1 MKKYLFSFSFFR
13 TSPTMYSSS
22 DDRCQQVSTINPHP
36 NTMQNSYNKPH
47 IQPTSSQSSNYE
59 SSSQY
64 NTGVS
69 PATDESS
76 LPQNYNL
83 KTMCL
88 AKKCVQMPTKE
99 EHGFLLFCGLGARK
113 WQCNIDCNS
122 LTFKQAI
129 LNIYPRLRSVIGYNL
144 WALTKDKKTFERI
157 PEKVNTPRR
166 MRAYLG
172 THFTGCLIIVPVSDI
187 VLMEE
192 KREHLRQIDIK
203 QVKDIN
209 GQSVLTSSSSASME
223 AEVRQRSLCLICGR
237 IEKTPGTGSFHKIM
251 EESMSCHDGTQII
264 AKKLTDIL
272 GFNFE
277 QSKRKFIASTEIC
290 KKCLRAV
297 CDVVKMEEQLKRNKE
312 DLVCNFFS
320 TTSKFN
326 KNQGSIAEEPKPVSS
341 PKISSNPQMA
351 PEHHLSPTNSFQERK
366 GFNTTA
372 SQNGYTHPFLVQSL
386 PQPVAFLNQPK
397 QIQYGNG
404 IVQFYRPTY
413 PEYQKGQ
420 SDAGSMSQPCSSPER
435 QENPNYR
442 AGSDYA
448 GSEVGSS
455 CFLSIS
461 PPPKGQEYVPT
472 RQDLETDS
480 QTGSIS
486 PRPFDAGSFASSFS
500 FRSANSSIRSKAE
513 VKSYGV
519 PSNTQQSRLDRMS
532 EQAEC
537 KKLDDAEMKYQE
549 KTEKYNR
556 VSEKRSYESNEA
568 SPISE
573 ESPRSTGTPS
583 SESFE
588 SITPNTTSPTPEDDL
603 AAEEERAERRKPW
616 KKRKRVQE
624 RDLEQSSPEK
634 TAKME
639 DSNESPDC
647 QDQLDASTSDQN

>member
-1 MKKYLFSFSFFR
+1 MFTNADERS
-13 TSPTMYSSS
+13 
-22 DDRCQQVSTINPHP
+22 QQVSTSNPHLNNMFNNRSSGSSGYSSCGP
-36 NTMQNSYNKPH
+36 MTPH
-47 IQPTSSQSSNYE
+47 IKQTIPHPVKYE
-59 SSSQY
+59 SQTPY
-64 NTGVS
+64 TTDVS
-69 PATDESS
+69 PSS
-76 LPQNYNL
+76 GDSPPPPNYQL

-113 WQCNIDCNS
+113 WQCAIDCNS

-144 WALTKDKKTFERI
+144 WTLTKDKKTFERI

-203 QVKDIN
+203 QDVN
-209 GQSVLTSSSSASME
+209 GMSSSLSSSVNMDSDT
-223 AEVRQRSLCLICGR
+223 RTRSLCLICGK

-251 EESMSCHDGTQII
+251 EESMSCSDGTQVI

-277 QSKRKFIASTEIC
+277 HSRRKFIASDEIC

-297 CDVVKMEEQLKRNKE
+297 SDVVKMEEQVKKYKE
-312 DLVCNFFS
+312 DLVSNFFS

-326 KNQGSIAEEPKPVSS
+326 KNQGSTSEEAKPVVTS
-341 PKISSNPQMA
+341 PAYSNPTD
-351 PEHHLSPTNSFQERK
+351 HHLSPANNFQDRK
-366 GFNTTA
+366 GFNTTP

-386 PQPVAFLNQPK
+386 PPSVAFLNQPK
-397 QIQYGNG
+397 PIQYGNG
-404 IVQFYRPTY
+404 IVQFYRPNY
-413 PEYQKGQ
+413 PLYKSQ
-420 SDAGSMSQPCSSPER
+420 SENGSMSQPGSPPER
-435 QENPNYR
+435 RDNQRN
-442 AGSDYA
+442 GSDYD

-455 CFLSIS
+455 CFLSIT
-461 PPPKGQEYVPT
+461 PPPKDQQFVPIH
-472 RQDLETDS
+472 QDQETDS
-480 QTGSIS
+480 QNGSIS
-486 PRPFDAGSFASSFS
+486 PRPLDTRSYASTFS
-500 FRSANSSIRSKAE
+500 FSSIRSKAE
-513 VKSYGV
+513 QKSYGQ
-519 PSNTQQSRLDRMS
+519 NTNQENHRMS
-532 EQAEC
+532 EQAESMQHE
-537 KKLDDAEMKYQE
+537 LTESERYPE
-549 KTEKYNR
+549 KTEQYTR
-556 VSEKRSYESNEA
+556 VPDKDAYESNEA
-568 SPISE
+568 SPRSE

-588 SITPNTTSPTPEDDL
+588 SITPNATSPTPEDDL
-603 AAEEERAERRKPW
+603 AAEEERAEMRKPW

-624 RDLEQSSPEK
+624 SEHEDTSIEK
-634 TAKME
+634 KSRCE

-647 QDQLDASTSDQN
+647 QDQQDATIDQN